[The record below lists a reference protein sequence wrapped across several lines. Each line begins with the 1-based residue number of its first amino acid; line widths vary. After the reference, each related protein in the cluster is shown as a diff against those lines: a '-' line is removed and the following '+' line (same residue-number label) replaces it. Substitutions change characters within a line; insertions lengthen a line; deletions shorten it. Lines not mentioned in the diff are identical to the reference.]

1 VNCLADLLMLNS
13 FLKSVSDVWK
23 LEQANLLDAI
33 SHGRRV
39 NELRD
44 LVANSGEAAATRTS
58 SSWTIYKR
66 VQPA

>member
-1 VNCLADLLMLNS
+1 METR
-13 FLKSVSDVWK
+13 K
-23 LEQANLLDAI
+23 ANLLDAI

-44 LVANSGEAAATRTS
+44 WLVANSGEALLQPVP

-66 VQPA
+66 VQPV